1 MDSKQVVHRP
11 GGTGNPDRSNIM
23 STTIRVTQDERNQHA
38 VIITHNGED
47 RIYSRHYSAHVI
59 SATAA
64 AVRRDGNAVQC
75 WEESQAAEYRTTKA
89 GKRLLLSVA
98 A

>member
-1 MDSKQVVHRP
+1 M
-11 GGTGNPDRSNIM
+11 T
-23 STTIRVTQDERNQHA
+23 TTIRTTQDERNQHA

-75 WEESQAAEYRTTKA
+75 WEQSPVAQYRTTKA
-89 GKRLLLSVA
+89 GKQLLIA
-98 A
+98 E

>member
-1 MDSKQVVHRP
+1 
-11 GGTGNPDRSNIM
+11 M
-23 STTIRVTQDERNQHA
+23 SATIRTAQDERSQHA
-38 VIITHNGED
+38 VIITQNGED

-75 WEESQAAEYRTTKA
+75 WEASPAAEYRTTKA
-89 GKRLLLSVA
+89 GKRLLVA
-98 A
+98 ANA